1 MVNIPFFRKL
11 ALSFPDT
18 DEHPHFD
25 RQAFRVKK
33 KIFAT
38 LHTAQNRAMLVL
50 SPVEQSVYCSADPL
64 SFFPVPGAWGKK
76 GCTLVSLET
85 VKTVIFKEAL
95 LTAYTG
101 ILAKTG
107 KTKKDRYE
115 KSNPAVYRRIVTVR
129 QCGCTGTTDYRK
141 IGTER

>member
-1 MVNIPFFRKL
+1 MVTIPSFREL

-38 LHTAQNRAMLVL
+38 LHAAQNRVMLVL
-50 SPVEQSVYCSADPL
+50 SPVEQSVYCSADPV
-64 SFFPVPGAWGKK
+64 SFSPVPGAWGKK

-85 VKTVIFKEAL
+85 VKTAIFKEAL
-95 LTAYTG
+95 NIAYTG
-101 ILAKTG
+101 VLSKTG
-107 KTKKDRYE
+107 KT
-115 KSNPAVYRRIVTVR
+115 
-129 QCGCTGTTDYRK
+129 RK
-141 IGTER
+141 RPL